1 MAQDFDVTVER
12 GRLRARRF
20 GHPGATPALCI
31 PGLSSNS
38 RAFDA
43 LGESIASRGGEAIAF
58 DLRGR
63 GWSDITAS
71 GTYGWERHARDILEA
86 ADALGIRSFDL
97 VGHSMGA
104 YIGMVAASLDRE
116 HRIRRLVLVD
126 AAGIPTMSSL
136 RAIGAGVQRLNAT
149 FADADAYVD
158 AVRAA
163 GLVTPWNAY
172 WERHYRYDLVA
183 SDGAVASRTAYAA
196 IAEDSAYGAT
206 HNPRVLWPKF
216 TVPTLLL
223 RAAVPLGP
231 ASDGYV
237 LTRADYAAFLSR
249 RPGRRGAEIAENHF
263 GILCAPAACTEIVTF
278 LARDAE
284 AVA

>member
-104 YIGMVAASLDRE
+104 YIGMVAASLDRD
-116 HRIRRLVLVD
+116 HRIQRLVLVD

-136 RAIGAGVQRLNAT
+136 RAIGAGVQRLNET
-149 FADADAYVD
+149 FADADAYVA

-183 SDGAVASRTAYAA
+183 SGGVVASRTAYAA

-206 HNPRVLWPKF
+206 HNPRVLWPKV

-237 LTRADYAAFLSR
+237 LTRADYTAFLSR
-249 RPGRRGAEIAENHF
+249 HPGRRGAEIAENHF
-263 GILCAPAACTEIVTF
+263 GILCAPAACAEIVTF